1 MYMCN
6 TLLSQASSCKTT
18 VNYKVLLQVP
28 PLEQTCFVSNPLQNL
43 MHVKLKLFV
52 RIRQQTI
59 FSCVYEFIVT
69 SGQLFPVHGELNNTV
84 LK

>member
-6 TLLSQASSCKTT
+6 TLLSQASSCKPT

-43 MHVKLKLFV
+43 M
-52 RIRQQTI
+52 QN
-59 FSCVYEFIVT
+59 S
-69 SGQLFPVHGELNNTV
+69 
-84 LK
+84 